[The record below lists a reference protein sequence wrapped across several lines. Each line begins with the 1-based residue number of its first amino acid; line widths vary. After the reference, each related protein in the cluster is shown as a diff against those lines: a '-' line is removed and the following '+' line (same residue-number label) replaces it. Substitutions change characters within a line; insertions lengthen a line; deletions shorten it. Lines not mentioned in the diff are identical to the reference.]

1 MTGEDT
7 ETSSQPSCPEAKMI
21 KWEYK
26 LISSVLIYNLVKDL
40 NVEGQEGWEF
50 ATLVSS
56 SQMALLKRPLKTADD
71 SRGTA

>member
-1 MTGEDT
+1 
-7 ETSSQPSCPEAKMI
+7 MI